1 MNIGI
6 DIDGVLTDV
15 RKFVIEEGS
24 KYCKEHNKGE
34 LINPDVYEMKEMFG
48 WNLATI
54 FNFWRKN
61 IFKYAKENPVIDGAS
76 ENIKKLKEDGH
87 KIYIIT
93 ARWLASTKKHRILR
107 HVEKISNKMK
117 ETVINWLNENNIIYD
132 EIIFSKDDKS
142 KHIIKNNIDIMI
154 EDAPDNVKELSE
166 LTKVICYDWV
176 YNRGIENKNIYRC
189 SNWDEIYK
197 VISELSN
204 NSNK

>member
-117 ETVINWLNENNIIYD
+117 ETVINWLSENNVIYD

-176 YNRGIENKNIYRC
+176 YNRGIENENIYRC

>member
-15 RKFVIEEGS
+15 RKFAIEEGS

-34 LINPDVYEMKEMFG
+34 LINPNVYEMKEMFG
-48 WNLATI
+48 WNLATK

-142 KHIIKNNIDIMI
+142 KHIKRNNIDIMI

-176 YNRGIENKNIYRC
+176 YNRGIENNNIYRC

-204 NSNK
+204 KKD

>member
-176 YNRGIENKNIYRC
+176 YNRGIENENIYRC

>member
-117 ETVINWLNENNIIYD
+117 ETVINWLSENNVIYD

-142 KHIIKNNIDIMI
+142 KYIKKNNIDIMI

-176 YNRGIENKNIYRC
+176 YNRGIENENIYRC